1 MMVYM
6 GKNNRL
12 INSINAIAK
21 RKQEENVGKAAD
33 QMVPQI
39 YAAMALALYRTCGFD
54 YEQINSAFLE
64 SQHIWE
70 DFVGS
75 GDEMIELCEKETGI
89 TVINRDFMN

>member
-1 MMVYM
+1 M

-12 INSINAIAK
+12 INSINAIAR

-39 YAAMALALYRTCGFD
+39 YAAMAIALHRTYGFGYD
-54 YEQINSAFLE
+54 RINRVFLE

-70 DFVGS
+70 DFVGA
-75 GDEMIELCEKETGI
+75 GDEMIELCEKETSICVVGMKPNE
-89 TVINRDFMN
+89 T

>member
-1 MMVYM
+1 M

-21 RKQEENVGKAAD
+21 RRQDENVGRAAD

-54 YEQINSAFLE
+54 YEQINDVFLE
-64 SQHIWE
+64 SQHI
-70 DFVGS
+70 
-75 GDEMIELCEKETGI
+75 
-89 TVINRDFMN
+89 